1 MSTLSNPSVEVNN
14 DAIAII
20 PNSLSFKKGKGEKKA
35 LPQSAGGNSI
45 EIVQTED
52 AETKK
57 SMVKF
62 SLRNTKS
69 NQDLLDTWQDTINTI
84 RLSQGDFVVSFR
96 GMIVTNDPEIQTGAD
111 GNLELNFEG
120 TPAV

>member
-1 MSTLSNPSVEVNN
+1 MGTLSNPSVEVNN

-20 PNSLSFKKGKGEKKA
+20 PNSLKYKKGKGDQKA

-45 EIVQTED
+45 DIVQTVD

-57 SMVKF
+57 GMVAF

-69 NQDLLDTWQDTINTI
+69 NQDLLDSWQDGSNTV
-84 RLSQGDFVVSFR
+84 RCSQDDFILSFR
-96 GMIVTNDPEIQTGAD
+96 NMIVITDPEVATGAD
-111 GNLELNFEG
+111 GSFEVMFEG
-120 TPAV
+120 SPAV